1 MLEGAK
7 PMMKLT
13 RRSALTLLGGAAAF
27 PMPYIKRARAED
39 KVVNVYNWVEYIGET
54 TLADFTA
61 ATGIEVTYD
70 TYDSAETV
78 EAKVMAGSSGYDVI
92 DISSLNLPRFINLA
106 DATKSTF
113 QKLDKSKLPNMKY
126 LDPAIMKLMANRD
139 PSGDHT
145 VPYMWGTTG
154 LTVNLDLVKARVPD
168 APIDSMDLLLKPEI
182 MAKLADCGVNILESP
197 SDAIPMAL
205 AWLGKDPNSESP
217 EDLELAVKAYEPVRQ
232 YIKTF
237 DAANYLNALPNSEL
251 CVSMTWSGDY
261 ATSKNRAKEAGLDL
275 KLAYNVP
282 KSGAGLW
289 VDVWAVPADAPH
301 PEAAHAF
308 INYMMDPEVAAKCV
322 NYTNY
327 ASGVGAESHKF
338 IDKAVLED
346 PAVYPSDDIMK
357 RLWVQK
363 TASQEYERMRTEAW
377 SRIKTGS

>member
-1 MLEGAK
+1 
-7 PMMKLT
+7 MKLS
-13 RRSALTLLGGAAAF
+13 RRSALTLMGGAAAF

-39 KVVNVYNWVEYIGET
+39 KVVNVYNWVEYVGET

-61 ATGIEVTYD
+61 ATGIEVVYD

-92 DISSLNLPRFINLA
+92 DISSLNLPRFLPGGSDKPA
-106 DATKSTF
+106 FA
-113 QKLDKSKLPNMKY
+113 KLDKSKLPNIKN
-126 LDPAIMKLMANRD
+126 LDPAIMKLMAERD
-139 PSGDHT
+139 PGGDFA

-154 LTVNLDLVKARVPD
+154 LTVNLDMVKERIPD
-168 APIDSMDLLLKPEI
+168 APVDSMDLIMKPEY
-182 MAKLADCGVNILESP
+182 MEKLADCGVNLLESP

-217 EDLELAVKAYEPVRQ
+217 EDLELAVKAYAPVRQ

-261 ATSKNRAKEAGLDL
+261 ATSKTRAAEAGLKL
-275 KLAYNVP
+275 NLAYNVP

-289 VDVWAVPADAPH
+289 VDVWVVPVDAPH

-327 ASGVGAESHKF
+327 ASGVGEARKF
-338 IDKAVLED
+338 INKEVLED
-346 PAVYPSDDIMK
+346 PAVYPSDDIMQ

-363 TASQEYERMRTEAW
+363 TASQEYERLRTEAW